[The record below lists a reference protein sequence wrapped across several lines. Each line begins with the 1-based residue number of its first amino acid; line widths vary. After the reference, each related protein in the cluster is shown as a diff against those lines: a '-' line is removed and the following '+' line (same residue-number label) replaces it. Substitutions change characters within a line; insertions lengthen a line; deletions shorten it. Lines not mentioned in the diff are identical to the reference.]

1 VQIHLN
7 EGRLVEVLPELA
19 TDGLPMNLVW
29 LKTRESLPKVSILLK
44 YLSEHLA
51 PYGSVDAD
59 VGPD

>member
-1 VQIHLN
+1 
-7 EGRLVEVLPELA
+7 
-19 TDGLPMNLVW
+19 MNLVW